1 MVATNEKRAQAELD
15 EFQGRV
21 ALVTGGAGDGIGR
34 AIANLLARRGAAVVI
49 ADVHSRRLENAV
61 EELTDNSEKTVKG
74 YELDVADRGAI
85 NEVLADIASTV
96 GPVQVL
102 VNSVGRTTIGDILDY
117 PAEEFER
124 LLSVNLTS
132 PWYLTMGAVRHM
144 REAGG
149 GAIVNISSIAP
160 PVGFAMIEPPY
171 AAAKAGL
178 HAITR
183 GFANA
188 AGVFGIRCNTV
199 AMGMVAETH
208 FARTHPELMP
218 DLQTIPLR
226 RHTLPSDIAE
236 AVSFLASDRA
246 SFITGELLTVGG
258 GANFGI

>member
-1 MVATNEKRAQAELD
+1 MERAT
-15 EFQGRV
+15 V
-21 ALVTGGAGDGIGR
+21 SGARSLIF
-34 AIANLLARRGAAVVI
+34 LPGAVAVVI
-49 ADVHSRRLENAV
+49 ADVHSRRLEKAV
-61 EELTDNSEKTVKG
+61 EELADNSEKTVKG

-96 GPVQVL
+96 GPVRVL

-188 AGVFGIRCNTV
+188 AGVSGFDATRWPWVWLPRPILRVRIRN
-199 AMGMVAETH
+199 
-208 FARTHPELMP
+208 
-218 DLQTIPLR
+218 
-226 RHTLPSDIAE
+226 
-236 AVSFLASDRA
+236 
-246 SFITGELLTVGG
+246 
-258 GANFGI
+258 